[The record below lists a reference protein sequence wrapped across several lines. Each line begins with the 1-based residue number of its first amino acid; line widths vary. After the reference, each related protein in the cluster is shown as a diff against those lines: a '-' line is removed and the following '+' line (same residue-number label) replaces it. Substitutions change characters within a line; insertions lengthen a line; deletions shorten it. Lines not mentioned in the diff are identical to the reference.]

1 MLHAIA
7 HRPPP
12 SSPSND
18 GAKACAPARAI
29 QPSYRLAAVLRW
41 CAWVLGLL
49 ALSWAVQAQP
59 TTTAVTSA
67 AAPTA
72 AATPAIAAYR
82 VGAGDELNF
91 RFVHTPELNTT
102 AVVRSDGAVT
112 LPLLGELTVV
122 GRTLAELAA
131 DIEAALAQRVR
142 RPQVVINVQGSI
154 PSQRVFVGGEVG
166 RPGVQNLAGPLTA
179 LQAVLA
185 ADGLRDTA
193 QPANVTVLRQGP
205 NGERQVLKLDLQA
218 VMDGREGAQDLAL
231 APYDVVLVPRSGI
244 ANVGLWV
251 DQWVR
256 RVVPLSLGFSYTINR
271 NGTLQ

>member
-1 MLHAIA
+1 M
-7 HRPPP
+7 
-12 SSPSND
+12 
-18 GAKACAPARAI
+18 APRWSRWRAFTLLM
-29 QPSYRLAAVLRW
+29 PDAAGLAARCCRW
-41 CAWVLGLL
+41 LAACIGLL
-49 ALSWAVQAQP
+49 LCAAAQAQSP
-59 TTTAVTSA
+59 AAGGARTGAVPATPAAHGPVSASPGLA
-67 AAPTA
+67 AAP
-72 AATPAIAAYR
+72 AYR
-82 VGAGDELNF
+82 VGVGDELNF
-91 RFVHTPELNTT
+91 RFIHTPELNTT
-102 AVVRSDGAVT
+102 AAVRSDGAVT
-112 LPLLGELTVV
+112 LPLLGERPVV
-122 GRTLAELAA
+122 GRTLADLAA
-131 DIEAALAQRVR
+131 EIEAALAQRVR

-193 QPANVTVLRQGP
+193 QPAHVTVLRQGP
-205 NGERQVLKLDLQA
+205 DGGRLVLKLDLQA

>member
-1 MLHAIA
+1 MPPVAPTPSHPRPRIRWTAAGLGRALQHAFLA
-7 HRPPP
+7 TAL
-12 SSPSND
+12 
-18 GAKACAPARAI
+18 GAGLLTAASQGWAASQEAAAERIREAAPA
-29 QPSYRLAAVLRW
+29 
-41 CAWVLGLL
+41 
-49 ALSWAVQAQP
+49 
-59 TTTAVTSA
+59 A
-67 AAPTA
+67 AAPAARTA
-72 AATPAIAAYR
+72 PAYR
-82 VGAGDELNF
+82 VGVGDELNF
-91 RFVHTPELNTT
+91 RFIHTPELNTG

-112 LPLLGELTVV
+112 LPLLGELAVV
-122 GRTLAELAA
+122 GRTLAELSAE
-131 DIEAALAQRVR
+131 IEAALAQRVR

-193 QPANVTVLRQGP
+193 QPARVTVLRQGP
-205 NGERQVLKLDLQA
+205 QGERQVLQLDLQA
-218 VMDGREGAQDLAL
+218 VMEGREGAQDLAL

>member
-1 MLHAIA
+1 
-7 HRPPP
+7 
-12 SSPSND
+12 
-18 GAKACAPARAI
+18 
-29 QPSYRLAAVLRW
+29 
-41 CAWVLGLL
+41 
-49 ALSWAVQAQP
+49 
-59 TTTAVTSA
+59 
-67 AAPTA
+67 
-72 AATPAIAAYR
+72 
-82 VGAGDELNF
+82 
-91 RFVHTPELNTT
+91 
-102 AVVRSDGAVT
+102 
-112 LPLLGELTVV
+112 VV
-122 GRTLAELAA
+122 GRTLADLAA
-131 DIEAALAQRVR
+131 EIEAALAQRVR

-154 PSQRVFVGGEVG
+154 PSLRVFVGGEVG

-193 QPANVTVLRQGP
+193 QPAQVTVLRQGP
-205 NGERQVLKLDLQA
+205 NGERQVLRLDLQA
-218 VMDGREGAQDLAL
+218 VMEGREGAQDLAL